1 MNSWEKFNEK
11 YRKKF
16 KDVPIHYAFNQEHLQ
31 ELKEELGI
39 TSDEEFESNT
49 VATYGRWNY
58 IKKGYSFT

>member
-16 KDVPIHYAFNQEHLQ
+16 EDIPIHYAFGEEQLQ
-31 ELKEELGI
+31 KLKEELGI
-39 TSDEEFESNT
+39 TSDEELESNA

-58 IKKGYSFT
+58 IKKRYAFI